1 MASQYQQR
9 KNRLYGLVTMVSLSE
24 YVVNCC
30 SQISNRLLNKVYLR
44 VFALF
49 YFAKDNVYNFL
60 SVSMKS

>member
-1 MASQYQQR
+1 
-9 KNRLYGLVTMVSLSE
+9 MVSLSE

-30 SQISNRLLNKVYLR
+30 SQISNRLINKVYLR

-49 YFAKDNVYNFL
+49 YFAKDDVYNFL